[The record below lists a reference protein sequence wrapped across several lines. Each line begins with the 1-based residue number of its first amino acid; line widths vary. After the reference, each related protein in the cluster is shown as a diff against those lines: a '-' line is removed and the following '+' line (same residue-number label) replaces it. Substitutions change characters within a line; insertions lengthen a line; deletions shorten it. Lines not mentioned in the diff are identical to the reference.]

1 MIERKRKK
9 NKNTQWFLPRFLAK
23 AIEVNYVMLWGRL
36 IGSIYFF
43 FPHWH
48 EIYTADASHIIT
60 SALVFFFF
68 PCLLRCFVLFGM
80 MRPNIIPCRCG
91 SVLGVLCAMSITSI
105 THILHIR
112 IVHSLIISH
121 ALSRWMQWTTT
132 VQDKLAK
139 KKNIRICGSHM
150 NAQCDWWLIPGH
162 ASKKQSASREWFRVY
177 AHKMI

>member
-1 MIERKRKK
+1 M
-9 NKNTQWFLPRFLAK
+9 PRFLAK

-43 FPHWH
+43 FLTGMKYIQQTLLILLQAHWF
-48 EIYTADASHIIT
+48 
-60 SALVFFFF
+60 FFFF